1 MGNAQLGLSRKF
13 ASNISRSY
21 AVLVAA
27 ALGGMAPQMVYAQ
40 VDCSTADSDRVSCA
54 EVGTISTG
62 WSGWWQSFSTDAAA
76 DRAVETVTVVLGNG
90 GANPADGIY
99 LEVFSSNS
107 TPSACNPN
115 NLGGLVGT
123 SASRSI
129 PDTNRVSTAFDFTF
143 PATTVLSPNTTYYV
157 KLVDPDF
164 DGADQA
170 TSFSEDKDTGDA
182 GGAGNGCGEMA
193 HAIYTQ
199 AADTDGDGVVDTQ
212 DAFPDD
218 PTETTDSDG
227 DGVGDNRDAYP
238 NDPTRSVITVPV
250 MPALGLL
257 LLVGLLGLLGIRRF
271 KL

>member
-1 MGNAQLGLSRKF
+1 M
-13 ASNISRSY
+13 
-21 AVLVAA
+21 
-27 ALGGMAPQMVYAQ
+27 
-40 VDCSTADSDRVSCA
+40 
-54 EVGTISTG
+54 
-62 WSGWWQSFSTDAAA
+62 
-76 DRAVETVTVVLGNG
+76 
-90 GANPADGIY
+90 
-99 LEVFSSNS
+99 
-107 TPSACNPN
+107 
-115 NLGGLVGT
+115 
-123 SASRSI
+123 
-129 PDTNRVSTAFDFTF
+129 
-143 PATTVLSPNTTYYV
+143 LSPNTTYYV

-164 DGADQA
+164 DGVDQA